1 MSAAR
6 LRFFLTRPG
15 GRGAGGSRSVVRSGV
30 AGSRSGCQ
38 GFLREGIEKELELAG
53 IQLLR
58 GAPEELAGQGIDLEP
73 QHFFLLLETLVFIA
87 ELAVLL
93 G

>member
-15 GRGAGGSRSVVRSGV
+15 GRGAGGSRSVV

-38 GFLREGIEKELELAG
+38 GFLREGIEKELELAW
-53 IQLLR
+53 IQLLG